1 MSKCQSEG
9 IEGKIPLLPS
19 DANSFLPL
27 PLLHFVGW
35 MVSHSLPEVWAPCC
49 REPCDVTFVVKREN
63 SFFFFLP
70 FTETNEL
77 IADYSHLNRVYVLE
91 KRLLLIFFSFS
102 ITVYIFS
109 KRHHP
114 CAFRDYSYSFCFPI
128 LLVWFLNVI
137 SELELSSF
145 NSNGIMPNPL
155 RLAGKRFWAWCHLAF
170 LRKGLLIK
178 HRKKIRLFQTCKPL
192 KLQGARS
199 DRAFTNTPN
208 ILWHSLET
216 AQEIPS

>member
-63 SFFFFLP
+63 SFFFLFAIHRNQWTHSRLFSLEP
-70 FTETNEL
+70 CLRFGEKTA
-77 IADYSHLNRVYVLE
+77 AD
-91 KRLLLIFFSFS
+91 FFSFS